1 MNTDTLNLVPDPV
14 KRRNYDATGRRAAAA
29 KTRSTI
35 LRTARE
41 LFIERGYAATTM
53 ADVAKEAG
61 LSPDTVYTVVGA
73 KPVLFR
79 ELIETALSGT
89 DEVIAG
95 EERDYVQR
103 MRSAE
108 DVHDKIAIYAE
119 AVTLI
124 QQRLAPLF
132 LVLREAAS
140 ANPELGRL
148 WQDISRRRARNMRA
162 LTDDLATT
170 GALRVDLTRVQIA
183 DVIWTMNSSEYY
195 ALLVLER
202 GCDAATILR
211 MATRHVGTATTRS
224 TLIDKDSDTVRRLG
238 TPPADSFLPTIS
250 GHVDVDG
257 LAREVLERGSRKH
270 RGTRV
275 APGLSR
281 SVLVAAIDGPTV
293 RLFTSLARTLGTDLS
308 WNGKHHRV

>member
-1 MNTDTLNLVPDPV
+1 
-14 KRRNYDATGRRAAAA
+14 
-29 KTRSTI
+29 
-35 LRTARE
+35 
-41 LFIERGYAATTM
+41 
-53 ADVAKEAG
+53 
-61 LSPDTVYTVVGA
+61 
-73 KPVLFR
+73 
-79 ELIETALSGT
+79 
-89 DEVIAG
+89 
-95 EERDYVQR
+95 

-132 LVLREAAS
+132 LALREAAS

-202 GCDAATILR
+202 VDAATILR
-211 MATRHVGTATTRS
+211 MATDAWE
-224 TLIDKDSDTVRRLG
+224 RL
-238 TPPADSFLPTIS
+238 L
-250 GHVDVDG
+250 
-257 LAREVLERGSRKH
+257 LAPH
-270 RGTRV
+270 
-275 APGLSR
+275 
-281 SVLVAAIDGPTV
+281 
-293 RLFTSLARTLGTDLS
+293 
-308 WNGKHHRV
+308 

>member
-1 MNTDTLNLVPDPV
+1 VPDQV
-14 KRRNYDATGRRAAAA
+14 KKRSYDATRRQAAAA
-29 KTRSTI
+29 QTRSSI

-41 LFIERGYAATTM
+41 LFIAHGYAATTM
-53 ADVAKEAG
+53 ADIAKQAG
-61 LSPDTVYTVVGA
+61 LSPDTVYAVVGA

-79 ELIETALSGT
+79 ELVETALSGA

-95 EERDYVQR
+95 EERDYAQQ
-103 MRSAE
+103 MRASG
-108 DVHDKIAIYAE
+108 DIRDKISIYAG

-140 ANPELGRL
+140 ANPELDRL

-170 GALRVDLTRVQIA
+170 GALRADLTRDEIA

-202 GCDAATILR
+202 GWTAQRFTEWLRDAWE
-211 MATRHVGTATTRS
+211 
-224 TLIDKDSDTVRRLG
+224 RL
-238 TPPADSFLPTIS
+238 L
-250 GHVDVDG
+250 
-257 LAREVLERGSRKH
+257 LAQ
-270 RGTRV
+270 
-275 APGLSR
+275 P
-281 SVLVAAIDGPTV
+281 
-293 RLFTSLARTLGTDLS
+293 
-308 WNGKHHRV
+308 

>member
-95 EERDYVQR
+95 EERD
-103 MRSAE
+103 
-108 DVHDKIAIYAE
+108 
-119 AVTLI
+119 TC
-124 QQRLAPLF
+124 
-132 LVLREAAS
+132 
-140 ANPELGRL
+140 N
-148 WQDISRRRARNMRA
+148 
-162 LTDDLATT
+162 
-170 GALRVDLTRVQIA
+170 
-183 DVIWTMNSSEYY
+183 
-195 ALLVLER
+195 
-202 GCDAATILR
+202 GCDPPRTS
-211 MATRHVGTATTRS
+211 TTR
-224 TLIDKDSDTVRRLG
+224 
-238 TPPADSFLPTIS
+238 
-250 GHVDVDG
+250 
-257 LAREVLERGSRKH
+257 
-270 RGTRV
+270 
-275 APGLSR
+275 
-281 SVLVAAIDGPTV
+281 
-293 RLFTSLARTLGTDLS
+293 
-308 WNGKHHRV
+308 